1 MAEEVKKVVTPIKS
15 EEPKKNSEI
24 KIESLKAYIKNLAKD
39 EKSLKSISFSSNEE
53 KKEFICY
60 FAWQQELYSKFFV
73 ERDIFRK
80 QIISYLEKYGYR
92 LNKRNSTA
100 AKYVFNG

>member
-39 EKSLKSISFSSNEE
+39 ARI
-53 KKEFICY
+53 
-60 FAWQQELYSKFFV
+60 
-73 ERDIFRK
+73 
-80 QIISYLEKYGYR
+80 
-92 LNKRNSTA
+92 
-100 AKYVFNG
+100 